1 MTNLS
6 NFPTSLDTN
15 VTLYHVSDGLRVVLA
30 EDYNPGDTSITVLG
44 DEEMMRRFTPTGII
58 TLTEQCS
65 EPELRAISF
74 SYTSRTLTTFDGL
87 TVLEGFTDVGK
98 PKSITHVT
106 QNVMAQHHN
115 SLKDALK
122 NIEEFAG
129 KKGAVGVRPLEG
141 TLEERINYLRSI
153 VLQPKAWFTSNKQI
167 GLYPLTVEFT
177 NKSFR
182 LGTDGNSQS
191 VSYIWDF
198 EYNPSVITPTTI
210 CNATSIVPSTIS
222 HVLIN
227 DLDGGTI
234 SKTYYDPGIYSV
246 KLTVTNDFGSDS
258 VIFDDYIQARF
269 PAPLDACIEFT
280 QRAFQSV
287 TAGTNPTGGPYDQP
301 SSTTPVIRSPVN
313 TIIDMYI
320 PPGENLTNRPGYSFA
335 GEKLNGSSPIDPIIQ
350 YTWSLSDD
358 IPHSNAPTARA
369 VYSVGGYYDLILRCD
384 TQFGSYKI
392 TKYPKAFDIVEKFN
406 LWLWLATD
414 PLDESN
420 ISVSEFG
427 LLSETFKTA
436 TANYTISRNFDFL
449 EDQGPPTNVVI
460 PNKAQQQREFRG
472 NVGFARNTTTT
483 SGNGGSGYLYWA
495 TGRDYNQNK
504 SSEKVDAA
512 SFNGLQQSYDTGF
525 KTDPLSP
532 VTGFPRV
539 WNWVDLHSSNKLWFI
554 LGGVDTADNL
564 IPAGTSP
571 TNQVKSIVSLGI
583 GIVNSSTSFV
593 QTNYKN
599 NADELLQNAAFDQAG
614 NLVLGHMSVYR
625 STWFEDAGYFLR
637 NEGVGTFFRIKS
649 FYKTSGTSADYVQDI
664 RKLPDMSGVSRV
676 EGKFVSL
683 SLGVYFF
690 SNAGA
695 VSAYSPSAGV
705 WGTGGPGINSPAF
718 RVLQDTEVVG
728 YDDGDQ
734 TLLCASDG
742 DKIAYLSFD
751 YSNKTFIKFN
761 ETDTTF
767 TSVTARPVGTQFHM
781 AIF

>member
-74 SYTSRTLTTFDGL
+74 SYTSRTLTSFDGL
-87 TVLEGFTDVGK
+87 TLLDGFTDVGK

-115 SLKDALK
+115 SLKDALI

-129 KKGAVGVRPLEG
+129 KKGDVGIRPLEG

-182 LGTDGNSQS
+182 LGTDGNSQT

-198 EYNPSVITPTTI
+198 EYDPSVTPTTI
-210 CNATSIVPSTIS
+210 CNATSVVPSTIS

-269 PAPLDACIEFT
+269 PAPLDACISFT
-280 QRAFQSV
+280 VRANQKLTV
-287 TAGTNPTGGPYDQP
+287 AGQNPAGGPYDQP
-301 SSTTPVIRSPVN
+301 TSITPVIRSPVN
-313 TIIDMYI
+313 NIIDMYI
-320 PPGENLTNRPGYSFA
+320 PTGENLANMPGFTYA
-335 GEKLNGSSPIDPIIQ
+335 GEELNGVSPIDPIVQ

-358 IPHSNAPTARA
+358 IPHSNANTARA

-384 TQFGSYKI
+384 TQFGAYKI
-392 TKYPKAFDIVEKFN
+392 TKYTKAFDIVEKLN
-406 LWLWLATD
+406 LWLWLSN
-414 PLDESN
+414 PLDPSDV
-420 ISVSEFG
+420 SVSEFG

-436 TANYTISRNFDFL
+436 SVNQTITRNYTFL
-449 EDQGPPTNVVI
+449 EDNSPSYVVV
-460 PNKAQQQREFRG
+460 NEAQQQREFKG
-472 NVGFARNTTTT
+472 NVGFARNTSAT
-483 SGNGGSGYLYWA
+483 SGNNGTGVLYWA
-495 TGRDYNQNK
+495 TGRNPLDSK
-504 SSEKVDAA
+504 LSEKISSLA
-512 SFNGLQQSYDTGF
+512 FNGFEQLYTVAFSDI
-525 KTDPLSP
+525 
-532 VTGFPRV
+532 PRV
-539 WNWVDLHSSNKLWFI
+539 WNWVDLHSSSKLWFI
-554 LGGVDTADNL
+554 LGGVTSA
-564 IPAGTSP
+564 ISPGTSP
-571 TNQVKSIVSLGI
+571 TNQVKSIVSLGTLQI
-583 GIVNSSTSFV
+583 DSSTSFV
-593 QTNYKN
+593 QSNYKN
-599 NADELLQNAAFDQAG
+599 GADELRSNECFDSLG
-614 NLVLGHMSVYR
+614 NMVLGHMSIYR

-637 NEGVGTFFRIKS
+637 NEGVGSYLRIKS
-649 FYKTSGTSADYVQDI
+649 FYKTSGTAADYVQDI
-664 RKLPDMSGVSRV
+664 RKLPDMSGASRV
-676 EGKFVSL
+676 EGKLVPL

-690 SNAGA
+690 SNSGA

-718 RVLQDTEVVG
+718 RVLQDTSVVG
-728 YDDGDQ
+728 YDDPDQ

-751 YSNKTFIKFN
+751 YSKKTFVKFN

-767 TSVTARPVGTQFHM
+767 TSVTARPIGDQFHM
-781 AIF
+781 TIF